1 MYRADN
7 QPDLPDFYLPF
18 GRKLDADDRWVSL
31 AKIIS

>member
-18 GRKLDADDRWVSL
+18 DRKLNADNCWVRL
-31 AKIIS
+31 AKIIP